1 VPHFTQIVRDFGDGA
16 HVFAFP
22 IGAWRELEDKR
33 KASIPEICMR
43 FLPPQKYLI
52 DDVRETIRIALVHGG
67 GVKPVQAL
75 RLVERY
81 VDNQPIEDSAV
92 LAVTILMAAQYGGPA
107 NDAPQ
112 KKSEDEKP
120 SQESSPTF
128 ASSTATV
135 Q

>member
-1 VPHFTQIVRDFGDGA
+1 MPHFTQITRDFGDGA

-22 IGAWRELEDKR
+22 LGAFRELEDKR
-33 KASIPEICMR
+33 NASVPEIQVRISMWK
-43 FLPPQKYLI
+43 FKI

-67 GVKPVQAL
+67 AVTPVQAM

-81 VDNQPIEDSAV
+81 VDGQPIENSV
-92 LAVTILMAAQYGGPA
+92 GLAIDILRKALYVPED
-107 NDAPQ
+107 DAPQ
-112 KKSEDEKP
+112 KKSEDENP